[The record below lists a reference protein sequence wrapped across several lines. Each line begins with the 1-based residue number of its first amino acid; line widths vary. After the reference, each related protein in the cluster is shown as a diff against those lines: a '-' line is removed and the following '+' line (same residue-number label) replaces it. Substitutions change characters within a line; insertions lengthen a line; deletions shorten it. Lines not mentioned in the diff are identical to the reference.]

1 MVEFTVGAVCCCCFH
16 ARGAFIFVAFCWD
29 IKKVGRS
36 QLTMTHTHTHTRSYA
51 RTLMHWVAR
60 QREEWTGRE
69 YADANMWICGVANE
83 VATKMRMCGEQGQQR
98 STSSNVV
105 GDTDCRFVVSPTNLC
120 GDCDAGSAAGRERA
134 TNAATPTPTH
144 RLTDTN
150 TQTHTHTRGGW
161 HLALSRS
168 LSRSLLR
175 PLSFTLS
182 LLHLEECERARY
194 WNWPSSH
201 CRRWVIRHSPE
212 CEREIR
218 PHLSPSRSPS
228 RQSSARQ
235 E

>member
-150 TQTHTHTRGGW
+150 THAHAGW
-161 HLALSRS
+161 VTFGSLSLALPLALAPS
-168 LSRSLLR
+168 LFHSFALAPGRVWESALLE
-175 PLSFTLS
+175 LAFVTLS
-182 LLHLEECERARY
+182 SMGH
-194 WNWPSSH
+194 
-201 CRRWVIRHSPE
+201 
-212 CEREIR
+212 
-218 PHLSPSRSPS
+218 
-228 RQSSARQ
+228 
-235 E
+235 